1 MNRKSYEWV
10 EVCWMELKNF
20 MEDIVL
26 SKLDMVLDQYP
37 NCCRCDQCRRDIA
50 ILALNHLPAHYA
62 STEKGEIFTRVQ
74 AMSLEYEVEVIQQ
87 IAKAIEIVSQ
97 HPRHKAPQPTAEG
110 QAVEGKA

>member
-1 MNRKSYEWV
+1 
-10 EVCWMELKNF
+10 MELKNF